1 MEKIL
6 VSGDSF
12 TNPNY
17 RSHHNTDYVH
27 NFTWTDKLEG
37 EVTNI
42 AVSGQCNPGM
52 IASTL
57 DQIHINKPDRV
68 IIALSCWSRFSVVGY
83 RINPLFL
90 LYKSKSAAKYWT
102 FSELDNQEYKK
113 QLKWLS
119 GIMKSYDY
127 KSPEESI
134 RDFLYEN
141 ITYLVWKTSLDLNTL
156 AFVCESQG
164 IKLHVFQ
171 MLNPFGVPH
180 KHKNLYTD
188 FSTKLIA
195 SDLFMNLYDR
205 KVDLIGYP
213 WIKNAGGFNI
223 DDEILSREEG
233 KHRVGNGD
241 AHPNE
246 QGHRLIGDWFNA
258 NYKDYEI

>member
-12 TNPNY
+12 SDPNY
-17 RSHHNTDYVH
+17 MSHHKTNYIHKV
-27 NFTWTDKLEG
+27 TWPDMLDGK
-37 EVTNI
+37 VTNV

-52 IASTL
+52 IAGAL
-57 DQIHINKPDRV
+57 HQIYRDKPDRV
-68 IIALSCWSRFSVVGY
+68 IIALSCWSRFTAAAHT
-83 RINPLFL
+83 INPLFL
-90 LYKSKSAAKYWT
+90 FHNTHRDITTWN
-102 FSELDNQEYKK
+102 FSELDNEEYEK

-119 GIMKSYDY
+119 GMIKSN

-134 RDFLYEN
+134 LDFVYKN
-141 ITYLVWKTSLDLNTL
+141 TPYLIWKTALDLNTL
-156 AFVCESQG
+156 ACVCEQQG
-164 IKLHVFQ
+164 IKLHIFQ

-180 KHKNLYTD
+180 KHKKLYRY
-188 FSTKLIA
+188 FSTQLIA
-195 SDLFMNLYDR
+195 SDLFMSLYDH

-213 WIKNAGGFNI
+213 WISNAGGFNI
-223 DDEILSREEG
+223 DDDILSREEG
-233 KHRVGNGD
+233 KHRVGDGD

>member
-12 TNPNY
+12 SDPNY
-17 RSHHNTDYVH
+17 RSHHKTNYIHKV
-27 NFTWTDKLEG
+27 TWPDMLDGK
-37 EVTNI
+37 VTNV
-42 AVSGQCNPGM
+42 AKSGQCNPGM
-52 IASTL
+52 IASAL
-57 DQIHINKPDRV
+57 DQISIDKPDRV
-68 IIALSCWSRFSVVGY
+68 IIALSCWSRFSVVGN
-83 RINPLFL
+83 RINPQYL
-90 LYKSKSAAKYWT
+90 LYKAKSAGKYWT
-102 FSELDNQEYKK
+102 FSDLDNQEYKK

-119 GIMKSYDY
+119 GMIKSYDN

-141 ITYLVWKTSLDLNTL
+141 IPYLIWKTALDLNTL
-156 AFVCESQG
+156 AFVCEQQG
-164 IKLHVFQ
+164 IKLHIFQ

-195 SDLFMNLYDR
+195 SDLFMNLYDH

-213 WIKNAGGFNI
+213 WISNAGGFNI
-223 DDEILSREEG
+223 DDHILSRKEG
-233 KHRVGNGD
+233 EHRVGDGD

-246 QGHRLIGDWFNA
+246 RGHRLIGDWFNA